1 MNPILIFIMWVSLTS
16 GVVSAILDYRDPQCP

>member
-16 GVVSAILDYRDPQCP
+16 GVVSAMLSYKEPNG